1 MDDKAYYSSGQLR
14 VRTCSCGCLFDLE
27 TAKSHSLYDHSR
39 PELCFACQRSGISI
53 GAGDWVVKQP
63 FLNLNKWIDK
73 E

>member
-1 MDDKAYYSSGQLR
+1 MERPGYHSSGQLR

-39 PELCFACQRSGISI
+39 TEHCFACQRSEISI
-53 GAGDWVVKQP
+53 GADVKQP
-63 FLNLNKWIDK
+63 FLDLNKWVDK